1 MNTLLYRAWHKE
13 QRKMYRVIGWME
25 DADSQNTTIYCR
37 DEELIIHPYMRSEV
51 ILMQSP
57 GWTDKNGKTIYR
69 NDIVRLFDWEEA
81 LCQVMWVDDGFW
93 IVQVH
98 SEDNSP
104 EHLPHDHRGHAEN
117 VEVVGNI
124 FTHPEWYTYWT
135 GIDEIDRPERSRP

>member
-13 QRKMYRVIGWME
+13 LRKMYRVAGWV
-25 DADSQNTTIYCR
+25 DDFDGWITVYCR
-37 DEELIIHPYMRSEV
+37 DEEGIVHPFPRSEV

-57 GWTDKNGKTIYR
+57 GWTDKHGKTIYR

-98 SEDNSP
+98 SEDSSP
-104 EHLPHDHRGHAEN
+104 EHLPHDHRGHAKSA
-117 VEVVGNI
+117 EVVGNI
-124 FTHPEWYTYWT
+124 FTHPQWYTYWT
-135 GIDEIDRPERSRP
+135 GIDEIDRPERNRP